1 MAENE
6 KKKKSAFMSLIVT
19 VVIAVVIS
27 MGGTYFLLKYMN
39 TPTKSQ
45 MTNKITRTMAVLI
58 RSGSNATFPLRGGN
72 QVLVVDSLS
81 FLVGSSEC
89 SQKIGLDKPQ
99 IMDGIQMLILSKS
112 PSEILN
118 PDGLQTLKQQISDLV
133 NQITGFTGSKS
144 PLGVLQVYFYIKA
157 VAPV

>member
-6 KKKKSAFMSLIVT
+6 KKKKSAFVSLIVT
-19 VVIAVVIS
+19 VLIAVIVS
-27 MGGTYFLLKYMN
+27 MGGTYFLMKYMN
-39 TPTKSQ
+39 SPPKSQ
-45 MTNKITRTMAVLI
+45 MTNKIIRTMAVLI

-72 QVLVVDSLS
+72 QVLVIDSLS

-89 SQKIGLDKPQ
+89 GQKIGLDKPQ

-118 PDGLQTLKQQISDLV
+118 PDGLQTLKQQISDLID
-133 NQITGFTGSKS
+133 QITGFTGSKA
-144 PLGVLQVYFYIKA
+144 PLGVLQVYLYIKA

>member
-39 TPTKSQ
+39 APTKSQ